1 MNEPVV
7 SLDEIRA
14 LSTQL
19 PGPDLEAG
27 TAAAARQA
35 QLTKPAGSLGRLEEL
50 AVWLAT
56 WQARHPPRLDHPR
69 TVVFAG
75 NHGVAARGVSAYPAS
90 VTAQM
95 VRNFI
100 AGGAAVNQLCRIVD
114 ADLRVYEMNLDQ
126 PTGDIVEGPAMTE
139 EECARAMAYGMMAVE
154 PGIDALALGEMGIGN
169 TTSAAAL
176 CAGLFGG
183 DAVLWTGPGT
193 GVAGEA
199 LDNKR
204 RAVARAAALHR
215 PAARDPL
222 DLLRR
227 LGGLE
232 LAAIAGAVMAARLG
246 RVPVVLD
253 GFTATAAAA
262 VLFAAD
268 PQALDHC
275 IVAHVSAE
283 PGHRVLLEHLRQH
296 RVVLVGGDEIADRAE
311 NLEDLVGGF
320 LDLAQALG
328 IADRLGVIFDADAK
342 QGERGDFQQLG
353 EPVDGVELDHLT
365 LLVAVQSGP
374 GNTQTG

>member
-1 MNEPVV
+1 MTEPAA
-7 SLDEIRA
+7 SLDEMRA
-14 LSTQL
+14 LLAHL

-27 TAAAARQA
+27 SAAARRQA
-35 QLTKPAGSLGRLEEL
+35 QLTKPAGSLGRIEEL

-56 WQARHPPRLDHPR
+56 WQARHPPGLDHPR

-95 VRNFI
+95 VQNFI

-114 ADLRVYEMNLDQ
+114 ADLRVYEMNLDT
-126 PTGDIVEGPAMTE
+126 PTGDIVEGPAMSE
-139 EECARAMAYGMMAVE
+139 DECAKAMAYGMMAVE

-169 TTSAAAL
+169 TTVAAAL

-183 DAVLWTGPGT
+183 GAELWTGPGT
-193 GVAGEA
+193 GVAGAA
-199 LDNKR
+199 LDRKR
-204 RAVARAAALHR
+204 RAVAAAVALHC
-215 PAARDPL
+215 PMARDPF

-268 PQALDHC
+268 PHALDHC
-275 IVAHVSAE
+275 VVAHRSAE
-283 PGHRVLLEHLRQH
+283 PGHRVLL
-296 RVVLVGGDEIADRAE
+296 
-311 NLEDLVGGF
+311 
-320 LDLAQALG
+320 
-328 IADRLGVIFDADAK
+328 DRLGQQPLLDLGMRLGEASGATIALALLKAAAACHNGMATFADA
-342 QGERGDFQQLG
+342 
-353 EPVDGVELDHLT
+353 GV
-365 LLVAVQSGP
+365 SGP
-374 GNTQTG
+374 A